1 MRAEQIRYHFGRNFL
16 PLRGMCC
23 FNLIRYGTYQ
33 GDESTPGIGD
43 VLPDTRAPLC
53 PPPPPPFHSNPPS
66 GCYWLRFVT
75 TPGKAGYSFTV
86 NVLLSLL
93 EQGHR
98 QLL

>member
-1 MRAEQIRYHFGRNFL
+1 MRRMRAEQIRYHFGRNFL

-53 PPPPPPFHSNPPS
+53 PPPPSIATLPLVIT
-66 GCYWLRFVT
+66 GCDLSPHQEKRVI
-75 TPGKAGYSFTV
+75 
-86 NVLLSLL
+86 VL
-93 EQGHR
+93 Q
-98 QLL
+98 

>member
-43 VLPDTRAPLC
+43 VLPDTRL
-53 PPPPPPFHSNPPS
+53 PPPPPTSTATLPLVVT
-66 GCYWLRFVT
+66 GCNLSPHQENRVI
-75 TPGKAGYSFTV
+75 
-86 NVLLSLL
+86 VL
-93 EQGHR
+93 Q
-98 QLL
+98 

>member
-1 MRAEQIRYHFGRNFL
+1 MRRMRAEQIRYHFGRNFL

-53 PPPPPPFHSNPPS
+53 PPPLPQQPS
-66 GCYWLRFVT
+66 LWL
-75 TPGKAGYSFTV
+75 
-86 NVLLSLL
+86 LLAAICHHTRKSGL
-93 EQGHR
+93 
-98 QLL
+98 